1 MRKLTLIAAL
11 ALMGC
16 LTLAGCGK
24 KQDDQQA
31 SQQTQKAT
39 RPTDMNDAK
48 AWNAYLVQ
56 LLNENLQGM
65 KARQPYA
72 YMVKGGDSDQAKAEN
87 DRQLQSVQDTV
98 ARGVLPGN
106 LLAFAGPDSSKTADL
121 VTTAFKGAKPGSF
134 KDVIILFIG
143 DQADEQRVADVVKPT
158 GATFRFVKM

>member
-1 MRKLTLIAAL
+1 MRKLILVAAV

-16 LTLAGCGK
+16 LILSGCGK

-31 SQQTQKAT
+31 SEQTQKVA

-56 LLNENLQGM
+56 LLNSNLEGM
-65 KARQPYA
+65 KANQPYA
-72 YMVKGGDSDQAKAEN
+72 YMVKAGDGADINAQN
-87 DRQLQSVQDTV
+87 QRQLDSVQETV

-121 VTTAFKGAKPGSF
+121 LTTAFQGAKAGSF

-143 DQADEQRVADVVKPT
+143 DKADQQRVASVIKPT
-158 GATFRFVKM
+158 GATFRFVQM